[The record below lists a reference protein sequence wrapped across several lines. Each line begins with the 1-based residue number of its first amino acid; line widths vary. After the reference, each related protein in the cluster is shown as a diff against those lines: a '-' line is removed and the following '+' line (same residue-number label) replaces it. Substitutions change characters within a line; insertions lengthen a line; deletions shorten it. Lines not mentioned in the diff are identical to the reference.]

1 MNKKRDLQLVACLS
15 GADFEDWVVQLL
27 EKCGLTAQ
35 RTGNSDCGVDIIAEY
50 KDGKNIHRF
59 YIQCK
64 FYNKP
69 LGKAPVQEIF
79 AGTAFHRGEGGGKP
93 VVFTNNY
100 MTKDA
105 RTYARQ
111 LEVEIIS
118 KPELDEIKEAAR
130 RRMESDP
137 IQHRGL
143 LGILMG
149 VALKSSKYITS
160 ALNDVEDAPK
170 DKNELQQLIIS
181 EFDEAEECV
190 KEAAYL
196 QQKAARYQQ
205 RALDIQKRVMLR
217 NITYG

>member
-1 MNKKRDLQLVACLS
+1 MNGKRDLQLVACLS

-27 EKCGLTAQ
+27 EKCGLTAE
-35 RTGNSDCGVDIIAEY
+35 RTGKNDCGVDIIAEY
-50 KDGKNIHRF
+50 NDGKNIHRF

-69 LGKAPVQEIF
+69 LGKAPIQEIF
-79 AGTAFHRGEGGGKP
+79 TGTVFHRGEGGGNP

-105 RTYARQ
+105 RVFARKMG
-111 LEVEIIS
+111 VEIIT
-118 KPELDEIKEAAR
+118 KTEIDEIKEAAR
-130 RRMESDP
+130 RGMEGNP
-137 IQHRGL
+137 IQYSGL
-143 LGILMG
+143 LGIFMG
-149 VALKSSKYITS
+149 VALKSSKYIAS